1 MIDVERGLFGVKDKA
16 EYGQAVKLAKE
27 ATEAYY
33 DGDAPIMEDPEFDKL
48 MRAIQ
53 RWESDHPE
61 DVDPDSPTKKVGG
74 SKGSSSFEK
83 VAHSV
88 PMLSLRNV
96 FSFAEIEEFEAS
108 CLWHGGFVIEPKIDG
123 LSVSF
128 TYIKGKFVKAETR
141 GDGLVGEDITEN
153 ARCIKGIPDELPK
166 ISGNTVPDILEVR
179 GEVYLPVERFLAL
192 NKEREKEGKKLFA
205 NPRNAASG
213 LLRTKDVS
221 ITKDAGLE
229 CLIFNVQRYVH
240 TASNTEEFGNSHWA
254 SLIAME
260 QYGFPVVP
268 CLKVL
273 DSKAAFGSVEHL
285 QSQRDSF
292 PYWIDGAVIKL
303 DNLKRRE
310 EMGSTDKYPRWAVAY
325 KYPPEEKETEIIDI
339 MLQTGRTGRVTPV
352 AILAPVIL
360 GGTTVQRVTLNNP
373 EFIEKLGVDV
383 GDTVLVRKAAE
394 IIPEII
400 KVTKKC
406 DGWVNAAFDVFDC
419 VCPSCGGELVPG
431 TDENGNNASGAYC
444 TNNECPAQFARYVE
458 FFGSKDCMD
467 IHGLG
472 PTVVDKL
479 IESELIRDV
488 VDIYT
493 LCDIPEVV
501 EDILGQK
508 TAQNLFAAIEE
519 SKRRPLG
526 RLIKALGIEGV
537 GRHIGDA
544 LADVYGSIFELEGR
558 TDENDFVDEL
568 MKVEGIGAKSAWAI
582 SDYFRRAESWERLYA
597 LHSLGINTTATKKAQ
612 SATPTG
618 SLNGKTF
625 VVTGVMTHGTRAD
638 IHDFIRKN
646 GGIPADSITKN
657 TDYLVCG
664 AKVGSTKINKA
675 AKYGVKTITEQE
687 LFALCGK

>member
-1 MIDVERGLFGVKDKA
+1 MIGEGLFSISSKA
-16 EYGQAVKLAKE
+16 DYEKAVKLANE
-27 ATEAYY
+27 ASEAYY
-33 DGDAPIMEDPEFDKL
+33 DGDTPIMEDPEFDKL
-48 MRAIQ
+48 MQEIQ
-53 RWESDHPE
+53 RFEDSHPG
-61 DVDPDSPTKKVGG
+61 DVASDSPTKRVGG
-74 SKGSSSFEK
+74 SQGSGSREK
-83 VAHSV
+83 VVHGV

-96 FSFAEIEEFEAS
+96 FSSAEIEDFEAS
-108 CLWHGGFVIEPKIDG
+108 CLWHGDFVVEPKIDG

-128 TYIKGKFVKAETR
+128 TYVKGKFVRAETR

-153 ARCIKGIPDELPK
+153 ARCIKGIPDELPE
-166 ISGNTVPDILEVR
+166 ISGNTTPDLLEVR

-229 CLIFNVQRYVH
+229 CLIFNVQRCVH
-240 TASNTEEFGNSHWA
+240 IASNAEKFGNSHWA

-260 QYGFPVVP
+260 QCGFPVVP
-268 CLKVL
+268 CLKVR
-273 DSKAAFGSVEHL
+273 DAKAALAAVEHL

-310 EMGSTDKYPRWAVAY
+310 EMGSTDKYPKWAVAY

-339 MLQTGRTGRVTPV
+339 LLQTGRTGRVTPV
-352 AILAPVIL
+352 AVLAPVIL

-383 GDTVLVRKAAE
+383 GDTVLIRKAAE

-419 VCPSCGGELVPG
+419 VCPSCGGKLVPG
-431 TDENGNNASGAYC
+431 TDEYGNNASGAYC

-467 IHGLG
+467 IRGLG
-472 PTVVDKL
+472 PSVVDRL

-488 VDIYT
+488 VDLYT
-493 LCDIPEVV
+493 LYDIPEVV
-501 EDILGQK
+501 ESILGQK

-526 RLIKALGIEGV
+526 ILIKALGIEGV

-544 LADVYGSIFELEGR
+544 LADTYGSIFELEGR

-568 MKVEGIGAKSAWAI
+568 MKIEGIGAKSAWAI
-582 SDYFRRAESWERLYA
+582 SDYFRKTENWERLYA
-597 LHSLGINTTATKKAQ
+597 LHNLGVNTKATKKAQ
-612 SATPTG
+612 PAQKG
-618 SLNGKTF
+618 SLLGRTF
-625 VVTGVMTHGTRAD
+625 VVTGIMTHGTRAD
-638 IHDFIRKN
+638 IHDFIRRH

-687 LFALCGK
+687 LYAMCNGAK